1 MRNLW
6 VGVTLWL
13 AAGLA
18 FAQTPSITSGV
29 PSQSF
34 LGESFCFDTTLT
46 NTGSPGYGPYLRLVL
61 PPELSF
67 GSAEIFGASATVI
80 SLGNFPA
87 APGNQLTDPF
97 TGTSVTGPAGS
108 SFRIIELPVG
118 SVVTGNPPLTTEI
131 CLTIQPAA
139 LVGTPY
145 PVGLTP
151 VYRYGDTPTGANGPI
166 VGVSPTQTVTPTVL
180 LFEKTDSAPE
190 SERPPGPSW
199 PVTYTLTANI
209 ANTATINPITFSDT
223 LPANAQYTGP
233 ITITGGVG
241 CAIVTTPSTVLPG
254 GTLEVTCSGNTVGT
268 TSATDIVVSYPVHYT
283 DVLDETNCGRSSA
296 TNAASAAATY
306 VPVVGAPQVLPV
318 LNAQT
323 TVELEHF
330 SLQKAAA
337 PGSVV
342 PGDNVTYTLSGQVTD
357 FGSVTNLV
365 VTDVLSDGLLYDSGA
380 GATVSVNGGPAQAV
394 VPVVVNDGAPNY
406 TQTLTFDIG
415 AVTGALIA
423 GTSITISYQAEVQA
437 VYADPADGPVRAS
450 DDLPNTVTSA
460 YDTVQGATACSEG
473 SAASVGIVP
482 LTISKSILNPQ
493 PAYGPGDTVTYVLT
507 MNIPS
512 GDTRLIQFSDYFPLP
527 VFKVADIDTIFG
539 TGDIRLGAAHT
550 LGGGFVPLSISVDVA
565 QNALFVQWPDV
576 VSTTGEVIQIEVDVT
591 VTDDPFA
598 DDLFLTNLFRA
609 QTANTPGLQATETT
623 PVQIRVR
630 APELVITKGVL
641 STGGNGVIAPPAATL
656 PVNGNITS
664 VDAGDSVTWQVTIE
678 NIGGDS
684 AIDVRVTDTPPA
696 GLTSCVLGG
705 VTYGDGSALGSSGD
719 LFTTGLLLAAPLAG
733 NDGNPVG
740 GGAPYG
746 TDTALVTYTCSM
758 AATVAPTQVIT
769 NTVTAVYS
777 SVPGGPTF
785 PSISDTATAT
795 VRSVSLAKS
804 AVASSEAHTTDSPL
818 RLAVGEV
825 LRYRL
830 AVQVPEGL
838 TVDMRVF
845 DVLPVGLTFLNDNSA
860 RAVFVS
866 NGTGLS
872 SSTLAG
878 IADISGSAASAATTP
893 LTGEFDLG
901 AASAVQVGS
910 ATLTCSPPGSF
921 ASGTDVCFRLGDIT
935 NADNDNDNEFVVVEF
950 NAIVDNTT
958 TGSNDAG
965 DGRANTFRLGTGTT
979 SLGTSNS
986 VSATVVEPVIT
997 VNKVASPTAGDA
1009 GDTINY
1015 TVTLTAAGGANN
1027 STAFD
1032 VAMSDVLPASVV
1044 LNVGSV
1050 STSTSGAIG
1059 LVTNASAG
1067 NTVSLTVASMAPGSV
1082 LTITYSGTLQP
1093 SVAPGTNVNNTATAT
1108 WTSLP
1113 GASGTAGNPT
1123 TSNTP
1128 GAAGSDTGERTGS
1141 GSPAQNDHTHS
1152 DGATVAISQVQLAKV
1167 VFATSDAASG
1177 SAQHNVAQPD
1187 VLIGETV
1194 TYRVT
1199 ATLPEGST
1207 PQVVISDT
1215 LPYSNG
1221 VMQVVSASVI
1231 SVGSN
1236 LSPTNASPA
1245 PTISDAQ
1252 LADGINDTVS
1262 FDFGATTN
1270 TADGVSNG
1278 NDQIVVEIVAL
1289 LRNLPVNVN
1298 GDALTNTALV
1308 QFGPG
1313 LNASAN
1319 AIVDVVE
1326 PQLQIA
1332 KSGDVSSGDA
1342 GDAVLFTL
1350 VVSHASG
1357 SRADALDA
1365 VLSDVIPAN
1374 MTYVGGSLTH
1384 TGGVAPT
1391 SFAEAGGTI
1400 TALWDSLALGQTS
1413 TLQFSVTL
1421 DNTVVPGTTE
1431 TNTAGVGWTSLTAN
1445 GDPNERVYSASDNH
1459 GVLITQSGLIKTV
1472 FSTSEPS
1479 TGTAQF
1485 GVEPDLTIGETV
1497 TYRFT
1502 VTLSEGTT
1510 PGAVVFDQLPTG
1522 SVALEAVSGSI
1533 VATGSNLSGAGLAA
1547 APVLSNTNA
1556 DAFNDRVTWNLGDV
1570 LNAPDGVATAA
1581 DELVFEVVA
1590 RVVDVAVNQGGV
1602 NDQVNTATLQVG
1614 ASTVSGTALIDI
1626 VEPEVLLT
1634 KAVTDPADGFVDA
1647 GNTVTVLLTL
1657 DHSAASSADAF
1668 NLVLADT
1675 LPSPGLSW
1683 INNATVSSTCAGLV
1697 TDSSA
1702 APLIVFSVPTLALAT
1717 DSCTISYQ
1725 VLVDTLVNPTQSYT
1739 NSAVLE
1745 YDSQPVFTAGLTR
1758 RQSSSDTAS
1767 VTVLAPSLVKVTSA
1781 TSLGDT
1787 GTNQFGIGVEDL
1799 AIGETVTYTL
1809 TAVLPEGTIPNTVI
1823 TDLMP
1828 ANPAVGLIEVIGGSV
1843 AGVGANI
1850 STTLPGTLTLD
1861 DFQTADGIND
1871 RARFAFGT
1879 VTNTPNG
1886 VSDAGDRIEITVVGR
1901 VIDVAANAAGD
1912 VLVNTGQL
1920 SYSTGPTLSDT
1931 ADVDVVEPLIAL
1943 DKGMTPAGNGTVRI
1957 ALSLTNT
1964 GTAPAYDLAVQDV
1977 LIDTLW
1983 NLGSIAPVSVPS
1995 GFELVQVPAAGQVTV
2010 IFRSLPAAPPTNSV
2024 EPGETVTA
2032 TFDVA
2037 LASLPPAT
2045 NPVPNSANTSAG
2057 SSLPGTDPEERDLPP
2072 RNDNATL
2079 GFPNLI
2085 ASKNSVR
2092 QIDADSSGNNSPGDT
2107 LRYTIVVTNNG
2118 AGAASGVVLTDVP
2131 DANGALVVGSVTTT
2145 QGSITAGNGGGDTS
2159 VAVNIGTI
2167 AAGASVTVRYDV
2179 TIDNPL
2185 PVGVTQLVNQG
2196 TVNSNELPSVP
2207 TDDPDEPGSSDPTV
2221 EPVVAAPDMTISKSD
2236 GGASTVPGG
2245 TVAYTLN
2252 YSNVGNQHATGVV
2265 LSETVPVHTS
2275 FNAGASTAGWSCV
2288 PSSAAGSTCSLAVGA
2303 VNAGAGGSV
2312 TFAVTVVPSVP
2323 VAVTQIANTATVAD
2337 DGSNGVDPTPAN
2349 NTASDTTPLNATPD
2363 LTITKSDG
2371 GATTVPGGSVSY
2383 ALNYSNVGNQD
2394 ASGVVLTE
2402 TVPAHSSFNA
2412 GASTAGWS
2420 CLPDGNAGSTCTLAV
2435 GNLAVGASGTAT
2447 FAVTVVNPL
2456 PAGIDQ
2462 LSNTAS
2468 VADDGS
2474 NGADPTPANNSS
2486 SDTTPITAAPDLT
2499 LDKDDGGSSSFAGG
2513 VISYTL
2519 SYANVGNQGAT
2530 GVLISETVPA
2540 NVSFNAGASTA
2551 GWACVPSAAA
2561 GSTCTLG
2568 IGALA
2573 AGGSGSAVFAV
2584 TVDNPLPASVTDI
2597 ANTASI
2603 ADDGSNGSDPTP
2615 VNNTDSDTTPVGAT
2629 PDLTIVKTDG
2639 GATGVPGGTVA
2650 YTLDYANVGTQG
2662 ATGVV
2667 ITETVPTHSS
2677 FNAGASTAG
2686 WVCTPNGNAGSTCTL
2701 AVGALVGG
2709 ANGSAVFAVTVVD
2722 PLPSGVTQIANTASI
2737 ADDGDNGADPTP
2749 ANNSSSDD
2757 TPINATPDLNIVKT
2771 DGGVSTVPG
2780 GVVTYTLNYANV
2792 GDQDATGVVLTET
2805 VPTHSSFNAA
2815 SSSAGWTCVPSGAAG
2830 SICTL
2835 SIGNLAAGASG
2846 SRNFAVTVVDPLPA
2860 GITQIANTASI
2871 ADDGSNGADPNPSDN
2886 SSSDDT
2892 PVAATPDLTLQKDDG
2907 DARSRAGEVVVYTLS
2922 YSNVGD
2928 QDATGVVITDTVP
2941 ANTRF
2946 VTAGSSA
2953 GWSCANLAPA
2963 GTACNLSIGNLAA
2976 GASGSVTFAVQID
2989 DPLPAGVTFV
2999 TNTASIADDGSNGAD
3014 PTPADNSDDDSTPVS
3029 LLPPVGLKEG
3039 VVTDVREGAIEWTMW
3054 WFNPNNT
3061 ANLPVF
3067 IYDAIPAN
3075 STYRSGTVSCT
3086 ATGASQCLS
3095 ATYNAA
3101 LNRIE
3106 VLAIIAPDFGAAP
3119 DSRPEA
3125 LSNEIVIR
3133 FTATSVASGTRY
3145 NQGLANW
3152 DENNDGD
3159 PLDDRDDGQD
3169 PVVTD
3174 DPLTPDPEDPTGVP
3188 IQIVRVIPAFGDTG
3202 RGVLL
3207 LSILLIGGL
3216 VLRRRLH

>member
-1 MRNLW
+1 MRNIW
-6 VGVTLWL
+6 VGVALWL
-13 AAGLA
+13 AAGLVS
-18 FAQTPSITSGV
+18 AQTPSITSGV

-34 LGESFCFDTTLT
+34 LGEPFCFDTTLT
-46 NTGSPGYGPYLRLVL
+46 NSGAPGYGPYLRLVL

-67 GSAEIFGASATVI
+67 TSAEIFAVPATVI
-80 SLGNFPA
+80 TVGSFPA

-97 TGTSVTGPAGS
+97 TGALVTGPAGS
-108 SFRIIELPVG
+108 TFRLIELPVG

-131 CLTIQPAA
+131 CLTIQSAA

-145 PVGLTP
+145 PVSLTP

-166 VGVSPTQTVTPTVL
+166 VGVSPAQTVTPTVL

-223 LPANAQYTGP
+223 LPANAQYVGP

-241 CAIVTTPSTVLPG
+241 CAIVSTPSTVVPG
-254 GTLEVTCSGNTVGT
+254 GNLQVTCSGNTVGT

-296 TNAASAAATY
+296 TNAATAAATY
-306 VPVVGAPQVLPV
+306 VPGVGAPQVLPTI
-318 LNAQT
+318 NAQT

-330 SLQKAAA
+330 SLQKGAS
-337 PGSVV
+337 PGAVV

-365 VTDVLSDGLLYDSGA
+365 VTDVLSDGLLYDGAA
-380 GATVSVNGGPAQAV
+380 GATVSVNGGPAQPV
-394 VPVVVNDGAPNY
+394 VPVVVNDGAPNF

-415 AVTGALIA
+415 AVTGALSA
-423 GTSITISYQAEVQA
+423 GTAISISYQAEVQA

-450 DDLPNTVTSA
+450 DDLPNTVVSA

-473 SAASVGIVP
+473 SAASVGVIP
-482 LTISKSILNPQ
+482 LTIEKTILNPQ

-512 GDTRLIQFSDYFPLP
+512 GDTWQIQFSDYFPLP
-527 VFKVADIDTIFG
+527 VFKVADIDTTFG

-550 LGGGFVPLSISVDVA
+550 LGGGFVPTAISVDIA

-576 VSTTGEVIQIEVDVT
+576 VSASGEVIQIEVDVT
-591 VTDDPFA
+591 VTDDPFP

-623 PVQIRVR
+623 PVQIHVR

-664 VDAGDSVTWQVTIE
+664 VDAGDTVTWRVTIE

-684 AIDVRVTDTPPA
+684 AVDVRVTDTPPA
-696 GLTSCVLGG
+696 GLSSCVLGS
-705 VTYGDGSALGSSGD
+705 VTYGDGSALASSGD
-719 LFTTGLLLAAPLAG
+719 LFGAGLLLSGALAG
-733 NDGNPVG
+733 NDGNPSG
-740 GGAPYG
+740 GGAPYA

-758 AATVAPTQVIT
+758 AATVAPTQVVT
-769 NTVTAVYS
+769 NTASAVYS
-777 SVPGGPTF
+777 SVPGGPAF

-795 VRSVSLAKS
+795 VRNVSLTKS

-818 RLAVGEV
+818 RLAVGEIA
-825 LRYRL
+825 RYRL

-838 TVDMRVF
+838 TADMRVF

-860 RAVFVS
+860 RVVFVS
-866 NGTGLS
+866 NGAGLS
-872 SSTLAG
+872 SSTLAS
-878 IADISGSAASAATTP
+878 ISDVSGSAASAATTP

-910 ATLTCSPPGSF
+910 STLTCNPPGTF
-921 ASGTDVCFRLGDIT
+921 ATGTDVCFRLGDVS

-950 NAIVDNTT
+950 NVIADNST
-958 TGSNDAG
+958 TGSNDSG
-965 DGRANTFRLGTGTT
+965 DGRANTFRLGTGGT
-979 SLGTSNS
+979 SL
-986 VSATVVEPVIT
+986 ATANTINATIVEPAIT

-1015 TVTLTAAGGANN
+1015 TVTLTAAGGASN

-1032 VAMSDVLPASVV
+1032 IAISDVLPAAVV
-1044 LNVGSV
+1044 LNLGSV
-1050 STSTSGAIG
+1050 STSTSGTVG
-1059 LVTNASAG
+1059 LITNASAG
-1067 NTVSLTVASMAPGSV
+1067 NTVSLSVASMAPGSV
-1082 LTITYSGTLQP
+1082 LTLTYSGTLQP

-1123 TSNTP
+1123 SSNTP
-1128 GAAGSDTGERTGS
+1128 GVAGSDSGERTGS
-1141 GSPAQNDHTHS
+1141 GSPTLNDHTNS
-1152 DGATVAISQVQLAKV
+1152 DGATVAISQVQLAKA

-1236 LSPTNASPA
+1236 LSPTTASPA
-1245 PTISDAQ
+1245 PTITDVQ
-1252 LADGINDTVS
+1252 LSDGINDTVS

-1270 TADGVSNG
+1270 TADGVSDA

-1289 LRNLPVNVN
+1289 LRDLPANVN

-1332 KSGDVSSGDA
+1332 KTGDVSSGDA

-1350 VVSHASG
+1350 VVSHTSG

-1374 MTYVGGSLTH
+1374 MTYVSGSLAH

-1391 SFAEAGGTI
+1391 SFSEAAGTI
-1400 TALWDSLALGQTS
+1400 TALWDSLPLGQTS
-1413 TLQFSVTL
+1413 TLQFSATL

-1431 TNTAGVGWTSLTAN
+1431 TNTAEVDWTSLTAD
-1445 GDPNERVYSASDNH
+1445 GDPNERVYSANDSH
-1459 GVLITQSGLIKTV
+1459 GVLITQSGLLKTV
-1472 FSTSEPS
+1472 FSTGEPS

-1522 SVALEAVSGSI
+1522 SVALEAVSASI
-1533 VATGSNLSGAGLAA
+1533 VTTGGQLSGAGLAV

-1570 LNAPDGVATAA
+1570 LNTPDGVSNAA
-1581 DELVFEVVA
+1581 DQLVFEVVA

-1602 NDQVNTATLQVG
+1602 NDQINTATLQVG
-1614 ASTVSGTALIDI
+1614 ASSVSGTALIDI
-1626 VEPEVLLT
+1626 VEPEVVLT

-1702 APLIVFSVPTLALAT
+1702 APLIVFSLPTLALAT

-1725 VLVDTLVNPTQSYT
+1725 VTVDTLVNPTQSYT
-1739 NSAVLE
+1739 NTAALE

-1758 RQSSSDTAS
+1758 RQSSSDSAS

-1799 AIGETVTYTL
+1799 AIGETVSYTL

-1828 ANPAVGLIEVIGGSV
+1828 ASPASGFIEVIGGSV
-1843 AGVGANI
+1843 ASVGANI
-1850 STTLPGTLTLD
+1850 STTLPGTLVID
-1861 DFQTADGIND
+1861 DFQVADGIDD
-1871 RARFAFGT
+1871 RARFSFGT

-1901 VIDVAANAAGD
+1901 VVDVAANAAGD
-1912 VLVNTGQL
+1912 VLVNTAQL
-1920 SYSTGPTLSDT
+1920 SYSSGPALSDT

-1943 DKGMTPAGNGTVRI
+1943 DKGMTPAGNATVRI

-1964 GTAPAYDLAVQDV
+1964 GSAPAYDLAVQDV
-1977 LIDTLW
+1977 LSDTLW
-1983 NLGSIAPVSVPS
+1983 NLGSITPVSVPS
-1995 GFELVQVPAAGQVTV
+1995 GFELVQVPAGSQTTV
-2010 IFRSLPAAPPTNSV
+2010 IFRSLPTAPPTNSV

-2045 NPVPNSANTSAG
+2045 NPVPNSADTSAG

-2118 AGAASGVVLTDVP
+2118 AGAATGVVLTDVP

-2236 GGASTVPGG
+2236 GGASTLPGG

-2265 LSETVPVHTS
+2265 LTETVPAHTS

-2288 PSSAAGSTCSLAVGA
+2288 PSNAAGSTCSLAVGT

-2371 GATTVPGGSVSY
+2371 GATTVPGGTVSY
-2383 ALNYSNVGNQD
+2383 ALSYSNVGNQD
-2394 ASGVVLTE
+2394 ASGVTLTE
-2402 TVPAHSSFNA
+2402 TVPANSSFNA
-2412 GASTAGWS
+2412 GASTAGWT
-2420 CLPDGNAGSTCTLAV
+2420 CVPDGNAGSTCTLAI
-2435 GNLAVGASGTAT
+2435 GNLAVGATGNAN
-2447 FAVTVVNPL
+2447 FAVTVINPL

-2474 NGADPTPANNSS
+2474 NGVDPTPGNNSS

-2499 LDKDDGGSSSFAGG
+2499 LGKDDGGTSSFAGG

-2530 GVLISETVPA
+2530 GVVISETVPA

-2551 GWACVPSAAA
+2551 GWTCVPSGAA
-2561 GSTCTLG
+2561 GSTCTL
-2568 IGALA
+2568 ALGSLV
-2573 AGGSGSAVFAV
+2573 AGGSGTATFAV

-2603 ADDGSNGSDPTP
+2603 ADDGSNGPDPTP
-2615 VNNTDSDTTPVGAT
+2615 INNTDSDTTPVGAT
-2629 PDLTIVKTDG
+2629 PDLTITKSDG
-2639 GATGVPGGTVA
+2639 GVTAVPGGTVA
-2650 YTLDYANVGTQG
+2650 YTLNYSNVGTQG

-2667 ITETVPTHSS
+2667 ISETVPTHGS

-2686 WVCTPNGNAGSTCTL
+2686 WVCTPNGNAGSACSLTVGGL
-2701 AVGALVGG
+2701 AGG
-2709 ANGSAVFAVTVVD
+2709 ANGSAVFAVTVID
-2722 PLPSGVTQIANTASI
+2722 PLPAGVTQIANTASI
-2737 ADDGDNGADPTP
+2737 ADDGDNGVDPTP
-2749 ANNSSSDD
+2749 VNNTSSDD
-2757 TPINATPDLNIVKT
+2757 TPVDATPDLNIVKT

-2805 VPTHSSFNAA
+2805 VPTHSSFNAG

-2830 SICTL
+2830 STCTL

-2860 GITQIANTASI
+2860 GVTQIANTASI

-2892 PVAATPDLTLQKDDG
+2892 PVAATPDLTLLKDDG

-2922 YSNVGD
+2922 YANVGD

-2941 ANTRF
+2941 TNTRF

-2999 TNTASIADDGSNGAD
+2999 TNTASIADDGNNGAD

-3061 ANLPVF
+3061 ADLPVF
-3067 IYDAIPAN
+3067 IYDSIPVN
-3075 STYRSGTVSCT
+3075 SFYRPGTVSCT

-3119 DSRPEA
+3119 DSQPEA
-3125 LSNEIVIR
+3125 LSNEILIR

-3152 DENNDGD
+3152 DENNNGD
-3159 PLDDRDDGQD
+3159 PLDDRDDGQE
-3169 PVVTD
+3169 PIVTD
-3174 DPLTPDPEDPTGVP
+3174 DPVTPDPDDPTGVP
-3188 IQIVRVIPAFGDTG
+3188 IEIVRVIPAFGETG
-3202 RGVLL
+3202 RGLL
-3207 LSILLIGGL
+3207 LLAVALLGGL
-3216 VLRRRLH
+3216 ALRRRLH